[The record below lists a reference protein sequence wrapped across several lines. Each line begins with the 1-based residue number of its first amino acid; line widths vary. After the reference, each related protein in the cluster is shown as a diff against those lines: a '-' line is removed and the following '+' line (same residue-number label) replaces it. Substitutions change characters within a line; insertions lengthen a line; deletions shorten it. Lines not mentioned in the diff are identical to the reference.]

1 MIIFK
6 LIRKII
12 FKLLT
17 IKKETFFLMQVDV
30 SDITKSKKL
39 DNKFR
44 VEEITLNN
52 IEDYNFELFHSKL
65 ARFKQRLTN
74 SSYKCFVILD
84 NKKVCYYTWISLQE
98 FIFPR
103 YVVLKKKL
111 KQDEALLLDS
121 QCAKRYQGLGFHSF
135 MNMYRLHLIKK
146 LNKKKV
152 LGLVLKGNIAAFRV
166 QEKSGLKTISIMN
179 TFYCKI
185 LRINKVKFIDCE
197 G

>member
-17 IKKETFFLMQVDV
+17 IKKETYFLMQVDV

-52 IEDYNFELFHSKL
+52 IGDYNFELFHSKL
-65 ARFKQRLTN
+65 SKFEERLKN
-74 SSYKCFVILD
+74 NSYKCYVILE
-84 NKKVCYYTWISLQE
+84 NKKVCYYTWISLQD
-98 FIFPR
+98 FIMPR
-103 YVVLKKKL
+103 YVVLKKEL

-121 QCAKRYQGLGFHSF
+121 QCAKKYQGLGMHSF
-135 MNMYRLHLIKK
+135 MNIYRLQLIKK
-146 LNKKKV
+146 IDKKK
-152 LGLVLKGNIAAFRV
+152 GLAIVLKGNLPAFKV
-166 QEKSGLKTISIMN
+166 QEKSGLKTISIMK
-179 TFYCKI
+179 TFYCKL
-185 LRINKVKFIDCE
+185 LRINQVKFIDYE